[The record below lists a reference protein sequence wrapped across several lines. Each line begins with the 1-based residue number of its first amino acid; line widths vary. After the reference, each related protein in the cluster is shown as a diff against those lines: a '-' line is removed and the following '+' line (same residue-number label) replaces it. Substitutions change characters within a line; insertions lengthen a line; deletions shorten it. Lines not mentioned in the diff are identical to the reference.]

1 MAVMGRNMQ
10 EKHYEITN
18 SYLQIYLQADSI
30 NIVECQQD
38 EVVITVACIT
48 EVPLHGHASILISG
62 KNIACY
68 VGNFMLL
75 KRETVWDGDL
85 ERNS

>member
-1 MAVMGRNMQ
+1 MLRVLT
-10 EKHYEITN
+10 K
-18 SYLQIYLQADSI
+18 
-30 NIVECQQD
+30 QD
-38 EVVITVACIT
+38 EVVIIVTYIT
-48 EVPLHGHASILISG
+48 EVPLHGHASVLISG

-68 VGNFMLL
+68 VDNFILL